1 MTRRLLLFISAMMFL
16 ELFFFAVLSPLLP
29 GLKRELAMSTSQAGV
44 LVAMYAAGGL
54 VGAIPAVMIAVRV
67 GVKATALP
75 SLVTFAVMSVVF
87 GLLRSY
93 DALLISR
100 FAQGLAAAALWTAAM
115 VWLLEAAPP
124 ERRGEMLG
132 FAFGVSEAGA
142 IAGPAVGGLAA
153 AVGRGWTFA
162 GVSLAALAL
171 AGAGMRLP
179 APPPMADTTIRL
191 RSMLSAAQVRTA
203 MWIALIP
210 AVLLAQISV
219 LAPLQQHRLGAGA
232 GEIAATFGI
241 AAALGILVRPR
252 FGRWS
257 DRHGP
262 LRPIRLGL
270 LASAPVVLAVPWMGS
285 RVGAALLVIASLVL
299 TGVLWAPLMVM
310 LSDACTAAGIGQVMA
325 VAIMDLTWP
334 PGNVLG
340 SSGGAEL
347 AQAAGQRWAYAAT
360 AAALLL
366 AFLGLSRAHA
376 PLPAAAST
384 RSAR

>member
-1 MTRRLLLFISAMMFL
+1 VTRRLLMFISSMMFL

-29 GLKRELAMSTSQAGV
+29 GLKHELAMSTSQAGV

-75 SLVTFAVMSVVF
+75 SLVAFAAMSAVF

-93 DALLISR
+93 DALLLAR

-115 VWLLEAAPP
+115 VWLLECAPP
-124 ERRGEMLG
+124 DRRGEMLG

-162 GVSLAALAL
+162 GVAVVSLAL
-171 AGAGMRLP
+171 AGVGTRFQS
-179 APPPMADTTIRL
+179 PPRMARGTIRL
-191 RSMLSAAQVRTA
+191 RSMLSSSSVRTA

-210 AVLLAQISV
+210 AVLLAEISV

-232 GEIAATFGI
+232 GAIAATFGV
-241 AAALGILVRPR
+241 AAGLGILVRPP

-257 DRHGP
+257 DRQGP

-270 LASAPVVLAVPWMGS
+270 LASAPVVLAVPWIENGWAL
-285 RVGAALLVIASLVL
+285 AALVIASLVL

-340 SSGGAEL
+340 SSGGAAI

-360 AAALLL
+360 AAALLVG
-366 AFLGLSRAHA
+366 FLVLSRAHA
-376 PLPAAAST
+376 PVGATLPAPP
-384 RSAR
+384 RP